1 MQPTAAH
8 IPTALAQPRTS
19 PQPWH
24 SRGASVQWWAQYGAP
39 CDPARF
45 ARSRRARPPL
55 FGLDRCGNSHRIGVD
70 YRHGPALEEL
80 CLPITRYNSYMS
92 CLERIIVNDATVT
105 TPHRPVSI
113 SVESDRSTSALLARI
128 RIQTSSAQRTGR
140 SSRVQPTC
148 VLCTANGKTAG
159 PGRVR
164 LAVRCARMPMPSS
177 PLDAILRGSPLPSK
191 PG

>member
-70 YRHGPALEEL
+70 YRHGPALEEH

-128 RIQTSSAQRTGR
+128 RNPDPDVFSSKRAVELKG
-140 SSRVQPTC
+140 
-148 VLCTANGKTAG
+148 TAYMCLVYSKRENGGSGSGQACGSLRAHAHAK
-159 PGRVR
+159 
-164 LAVRCARMPMPSS
+164 LAS
-177 PLDAILRGSPLPSK
+177 
-191 PG
+191 